1 MILERIL
8 CVAKRFVLPAGV
20 GFFAFFVLQRK
31 FSHFCFPP
39 PGETSENIINVLQYL
54 EATELS
60 LQTLIEINKADE
72 GSVFLYDAG
81 AKNRAF
87 ITGSEKKDDT
97 ASAHLL
103 NWVSLDD
110 DGVYALQLDI
120 HKSNECWLVEDV
132 AKLPMGLY
140 RQTSIEQKITTVV
153 SCPIVVRGNELAG
166 YVKLS
171 YQKKQTP
178 LDIKS
183 VRSSIQA
190 STIVNI
196 D

>member
-1 MILERIL
+1 MIFKKVIYA
-8 CVAKRFVLPAGV
+8 AKRFVLPIGV

-54 EATELS
+54 VTTELVLS
-60 LQTLIEINKADE
+60 VLVDVNEADE
-72 GSVFLYDAG
+72 GSVFLYDAD

-87 ITGSEKKDDT
+87 ITGSNKKGGQNNP
-97 ASAHLL
+97 HLL

-110 DGVYALQLDI
+110 DEVYALQLDS
-120 HKSNECWLVEDV
+120 HKRNECWLVEDV
-132 AKLPMGLY
+132 AKLPSGLY
-140 RQTSIEQKITTVV
+140 RQTSLEQKFITVV

-171 YQKKQTP
+171 FRKKQTP

-190 STIVNI
+190 SNI
-196 D
+196 IDIK